1 MPGATPAA
9 VSDAA
14 ISVGVLDQEVSMTRT
29 IVITGA
35 SDGIGAAS
43 AKQLAQLG
51 EEVVVVGRNPDKT
64 ARVARTLGVDSFV
77 ADFSDLS
84 QVRELAASLL
94 EKYPRIDVL
103 ANNAGGVFGERT
115 LSADGYETTFQVN
128 HLAPFLL
135 TNLLRE
141 RLLASGASVIQTSS
155 AAAKLFPRF
164 DLDDLQGERRYSSTA
179 AYGNAKLANVLFTK
193 ELHRRFGDEG
203 LSAVAFHPGV
213 IASNFGSSSN
223 GPWKFLYGGP
233 LAQQLMTST
242 SVGGARLTWLA
253 LGKPGVD
260 WQPGGFYANN
270 KPAKTNRLADDPA
283 VSKVL
288 WERSAALVG
297 LDD

>member
-1 MPGATPAA
+1 
-9 VSDAA
+9 
-14 ISVGVLDQEVSMTRT
+14 MTRT

-43 AKQLAQLG
+43 AKQLNDLG
-51 EEVVVVGRNPDKT
+51 EEVVVVGRNPEKT

-77 ADFSDLS
+77 ADFTDLA

-94 EKYPRIDVL
+94 ERYPRIDVL
-103 ANNAGGVFGERT
+103 ANNAGGVFGRRT
-115 LSADGYETTFQVN
+115 LTTDGYETTFQVN

-141 RLLASGASVIQTSS
+141 RLVDSRASVIQTSS

-164 DLDDLQGERRYSSTA
+164 DIDDLQGERHYSSTA

-193 ELHRRFGDEG
+193 ELNRRFGEFG
-203 LSAVAFHPGV
+203 VSVVAFHPGV
-213 IASNFGSSSN
+213 IASNFGSSSD
-223 GPWKFLYGGP
+223 GPWKFLYSGP
-233 LAQQLMTST
+233 LVKRLMTST

-260 WQPGGFYANN
+260 WEPGGFYANN
-270 KPAKTNRLADDPA
+270 KPAKTNRIADDPVIA
-283 VSKVL
+283 RQL
-288 WERSAALVG
+288 WERSAVLTD
-297 LDD
+297 LSD

>member
-1 MPGATPAA
+1 
-9 VSDAA
+9 
-14 ISVGVLDQEVSMTRT
+14 MTRT

-43 AKQLAQLG
+43 AKQLVQVG

-64 ARVARTLGVDSFV
+64 ARVARSLGADSFV
-77 ADFSDLS
+77 ADFSDLA

-115 LSADGYETTFQVN
+115 LTKDGYETTFQVN

-141 RLLASGASVIQTSS
+141 RLVESRASVIQTSS

-164 DLDDLQGERRYSSTA
+164 DIDDLQGEHRYSSTT

-193 ELHRRFGDEG
+193 ELNRRFGDGG

-213 IASNFGSSSN
+213 IASNFGSTSD
-223 GPWKFLYGGP
+223 GPWKFLYSGP
-233 LAQQLMTST
+233 LAQRLMTST

-260 WQPGGFYANN
+260 WTPGGFYSNN
-270 KPAKTNRLADDPA
+270 KPAKTNRLADDPVLA
-283 VSKVL
+283 RQL
-288 WERSAALVG
+288 WERSEVLVG
-297 LDD
+297 LDG

>member
-1 MPGATPAA
+1 
-9 VSDAA
+9 
-14 ISVGVLDQEVSMTRT
+14 MTRT

-35 SDGIGAAS
+35 SDGIGAAA
-43 AKQLAQLG
+43 AKQLTQVG

-64 ARVARTLGVDSFV
+64 ARVARSLGVDSFV
-77 ADFSDLS
+77 ADFSDLA
-84 QVRELAASLL
+84 QVRQLAASLL

-115 LSADGYETTFQVN
+115 LTKAGYETTFQVN

-141 RLLASGASVIQTSS
+141 RLIESDASVIQTSS
-155 AAAKLFPRF
+155 AAARLFPRF
-164 DLDDLQGERRYSSTA
+164 DIDDLQGERRYSSTA

-193 ELHRRFGDEG
+193 ELNRRLGDQG
-203 LSAVAFHPGV
+203 VSSVAFHPGV
-213 IASNFGSSSN
+213 IASNFGSSSD

-233 LAQQLMTST
+233 LAKSLMTST
-242 SVGGARLTWLA
+242 AVGGARLTWLA

-260 WQPGGFYANN
+260 WTPGGFYSNN
-270 KPAKTNRLADDPA
+270 KPATTNRIADDPLVA
-283 VSKVL
+283 RQL
-288 WERSAALVG
+288 WERSAVLVG

>member
-1 MPGATPAA
+1 
-9 VSDAA
+9 
-14 ISVGVLDQEVSMTRT
+14 MTRT

-51 EEVVVVGRNPDKT
+51 EEVVVVGRNPEKT
-64 ARVARTLGVDSFV
+64 ARVARSLGVDSFV
-77 ADFSDLS
+77 ADFSDLA

-115 LSADGYETTFQVN
+115 LTTDGYETTFQVN

-135 TNLLRE
+135 TNLLLE
-141 RLLASGASVIQTSS
+141 RLLQSQASVIQTSS

-164 DLDDLQGERRYSSTA
+164 DIDDLQGARRYSSTA

-193 ELHRRFGDEG
+193 ELHRRFGEFG

-213 IASNFGSSSN
+213 IASNFGASSD

-233 LAQQLMTST
+233 LAKNLMTST

-253 LGKPGVD
+253 LGKPGID
-260 WQPGGFYANN
+260 WEPGGFYANN
-270 KPAKTNRLADDPA
+270 KPAKTNRLADDPVVA
-283 VSKVL
+283 TQL
-288 WERSAALVG
+288 WERSALLADLPV
-297 LDD
+297 

>member
-1 MPGATPAA
+1 
-9 VSDAA
+9 
-14 ISVGVLDQEVSMTRT
+14 MTRT

-51 EEVVVVGRNPDKT
+51 EEVVVVGRNPEKT
-64 ARVARTLGVDSFV
+64 ARVARSLGVDSFV
-77 ADFSDLS
+77 ADFSDLA

-115 LSADGYETTFQVN
+115 LTTDGYETTFQVN

-135 TNLLRE
+135 TNLLLE
-141 RLLASGASVIQTSS
+141 RLLQSQASVIQTSS

-164 DLDDLQGERRYSSTA
+164 DIDDLQGARRYSSTA

-193 ELHRRFGDEG
+193 ELHRRFGEFG

-213 IASNFGSSSN
+213 IASNFGASSD

-233 LAQQLMTST
+233 LAKNLMTST

-253 LGKPGVD
+253 LGKPGID
-260 WQPGGFYANN
+260 WEPGGFYANN
-270 KPAKTNRLADDPA
+270 KPAKTNRLADDPVVA
-283 VSKVL
+283 TQL
-288 WERSAALVG
+288 WERSALLVG

>member
-1 MPGATPAA
+1 
-9 VSDAA
+9 
-14 ISVGVLDQEVSMTRT
+14 MTRT

-64 ARVARTLGVDSFV
+64 ARVARTLGADSFV
-77 ADFSDLS
+77 ADFSDLG

-115 LSADGYETTFQVN
+115 LTADGYEMTFQVN

-135 TNLLRE
+135 TNLLLE
-141 RLLASGASVIQTSS
+141 RLIASDASVIQTSS

-164 DLDDLQGERRYSSTA
+164 DIDDLQGARRYSSTS

-193 ELHRRFGDEG
+193 ELNRRFGDQG

-213 IASNFGSSSN
+213 IASNFGASSN
-223 GPWKFLYGGP
+223 GPWKFLYSGP
-233 LAQQLMTST
+233 IAQRLMTST

-260 WQPGGFYANN
+260 WEPGGFYANN
-270 KPAKTNRLADDPA
+270 KPAATNRIADDPLVA
-283 VSKVL
+283 RQL
-288 WERSAALVG
+288 WERSEVLVG

>member
-1 MPGATPAA
+1 MP
-9 VSDAA
+9 
-14 ISVGVLDQEVSMTRT
+14 RT

-35 SDGIGAAS
+35 SDGIGAA
-43 AKQLAQLG
+43 AARQLHEIG
-51 EEVVVVGRNPDKT
+51 EEVVVVGRNPEKT
-64 ARVARTLGVDSFV
+64 RRVADALGVRSFT
-77 ADFSDLS
+77 ADFSDLA
-84 QVRELAASLL
+84 QVRELAETLRA
-94 EKYPRIDVL
+94 EYPRIDVL

-115 LSADGYETTFQVN
+115 LTADGYETTFQVN